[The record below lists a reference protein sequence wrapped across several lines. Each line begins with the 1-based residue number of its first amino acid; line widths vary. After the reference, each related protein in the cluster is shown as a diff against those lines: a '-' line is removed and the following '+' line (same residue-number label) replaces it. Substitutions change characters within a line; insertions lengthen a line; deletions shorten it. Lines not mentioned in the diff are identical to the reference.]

1 MLPSCSPFTPTPILL
16 PKSQHGDTQ
25 LCPPHLDWA
34 PYSATLLQL
43 EVQLMDQDTEGA
55 QGKS

>member
-1 MLPSCSPFTPTPILL
+1 MLLSCSPFTPTPILL

-55 QGKS
+55 QRKA